1 VLADG
6 HESKTDGVTGRKRAV
21 ETVKNSHLVAALLFA
36 VQFQG
41 NASPVTTS
49 ELAAPPLGWDW
60 FQRSGNDFNGGQILS
75 LKQQL

>member
-6 HESKTDGVTGRKRAV
+6 YESKTDGVTGRKRAV

-49 ELAAPPLGWDW
+49 ERAAPPLGGAW
-60 FQRSGNDFNGGQILS
+60 FQRGGDYFSGD
-75 LKQQL
+75 